1 MSEEMHTADPTQASY
16 CPQLRYRRGER
27 GVGRCLSLKGV
38 SLVRGRVR
46 GLSGQAS
53 HLLTRVVRMHTIAS
67 PPVGRGSRRMGDRML
82 GRLKIAH
89 VLPPTS
95 EAPCKD
101 KTSCLLQWLSRG
113 QYLACVG
120 PAALCSMGH
129 IRNYDREVLI
139 VGEEFKNREK
149 GMKDE
154 NGDHNPPPM
163 ARAPR
168 GHLLLHLLIRKH
180 AIVKTQIEESS

>member
-27 GVGRCLSLKGV
+27 GGGAVFVLKRR
-38 SLVRGRVR
+38 LACEGRVR

-53 HLLTRVVRMHTIAS
+53 HLLTRVVRTQTIAS

-101 KTSCLLQWLSRG
+101 KTSCLLQ
-113 QYLACVG
+113 
-120 PAALCSMGH
+120 
-129 IRNYDREVLI
+129 
-139 VGEEFKNREK
+139 
-149 GMKDE
+149 
-154 NGDHNPPPM
+154 
-163 ARAPR
+163 
-168 GHLLLHLLIRKH
+168 
-180 AIVKTQIEESS
+180 